1 MTLCFEAEGRYF
13 KIVSES
19 IEQRGN
25 EIVIPS
31 EALVEFITKEEFEE
45 IERKNDS
52 AITINAG
59 YLEF

>member
-19 IEQRGN
+19 VEQRGN

-31 EALVEFITKEEFEE
+31 EALVEFITKEEFE
-45 IERKNDS
+45 RKNDS
-52 AITINAG
+52 VITINAG

>member
-13 KIVSES
+13 RIISES
-19 IEQRGN
+19 VEQRGN
-25 EIVIPS
+25 EIVIPP
-31 EALVEFITKEEFEE
+31 EALVEFITKEEF
-45 IERKNDS
+45 ERKNDS